1 MRTRLTQTLRVSI
14 LLLIPILVVVGGVS
28 LLATDEYLAFEYGKT
43 SFPPD
48 SFGFTQRERFVLA
61 STNIHYVR
69 AHLPNDELS
78 KQTLNGVPVYNA
90 REVGHMADVQA
101 VFQSVFRVW
110 QAAFILLLILGIA
123 LWRMGDRVALA
134 SALQSGGLLTSGML
148 LSIALL
154 ALFAWQTW
162 FNLFHRLFFV
172 QGSWLFE
179 YSDTLIRLFPLEFWS
194 DATFA
199 ISIFSLV
206 GGLLIAFIGWRWRI
220 MLEKIP
226 LKIKP

>member
-1 MRTRLTQTLRVSI
+1 MRTRLTQTLKVFI

-28 LLATDEYLAFEYGKT
+28 LLATDEYLAFEYGKAG
-43 SFPPD
+43 FPPD

-123 LWRMGDRVALA
+123 LWRMGDHVALA

-220 MLEKIP
+220 TLEKIP

>member
-1 MRTRLTQTLRVSI
+1 MNSRLIQTLKLFI
-14 LLLIPILVVVGGVS
+14 ILLIPIFVVVGAVS
-28 LLATDEYLAFEYGKT
+28 LLATDQYLAFEYGKA

-48 SFGFTQRERFVLA
+48 SFGYTQRQRFVLA

-69 AHLPNDELS
+69 AHLPNDELA
-78 KQTLNGVPVYNA
+78 KQTQNDVPVYTP
-90 REVGHMADVQA
+90 REVEHMADVKE
-101 VFQSVFRVW
+101 VFQSVFRGW
-110 QAAFILLLILGIA
+110 QVAFLLILMLGFI
-123 LWRMGDRVALA
+123 LWRMGERTALA
-134 SALQSGGLLTSGML
+134 SAIQSGGLLTSGLL